1 MSLDFALVSAD
12 TKEVECECECCGNIH
27 IRNKREIYIEDN
39 ITNNLAE
46 MADKAGLYEP
56 LWNSNG
62 KKASEILA
70 DLEIGVCNLGEMSFD
85 DIKKYT
91 PSNGWGDVHSL
102 RQFTK
107 NIISCCKIF
116 PDAVVMSDS

>member
-27 IRNKREIYIEDN
+27 TRNKREIYIEDN

-70 DLEIGVCNLGEMSFD
+70 DLITGVRNLEEMSAD
-85 DIKKYT
+85 DVRKYT
-91 PSNGWGDVHSL
+91 PTNSYGSWNGLVT
-102 RQFTK
+102 FTE
-107 NIISCCKIF
+107 NVITCCKIF
-116 PDAVVMSDS
+116 PDAVVMSNS